1 MGYEASLAEGA
12 QTAASA
18 INFTGASM
26 ADEPEIEYE
35 PETPELFL
43 DAGGV
48 WIADAAA
55 LCEMLGA
62 VGFAND
68 DGCAVALIPGK
79 GEVSLGVALKA
90 IKAKVAELRSI
101 KGKPNDVA

>member
-1 MGYEASLAEGA
+1 
-12 QTAASA
+12 
-18 INFTGASM
+18 M

-48 WIADAAA
+48 WIADAAK

-62 VGFAND
+62 VGFANG
-68 DGCAVALIPGK
+68 DGCAVALIPGH
-79 GEVSLGVALKA
+79 GEVSLAKALKDYKA
-90 IKAKVAELRSI
+90 AGAKVRAINRGE
-101 KGKPNDVA
+101 D

>member
-1 MGYEASLAEGA
+1 
-12 QTAASA
+12 
-18 INFTGASM
+18 M

-48 WIADAAA
+48 WIRDAAA
-55 LCEMLGA
+55 LCDLLGA
-62 VGFAND
+62 VGFANG

-79 GEVSLGVALKA
+79 GEVSLATALKA
-90 IKAKVAELRSI
+90 VKTKGAELRAIRS
-101 KGKPNDVA
+101 KPNDAD